1 MTTIPRNQVFQQD
14 VLEFLRTLPDNSL
27 DMVYGDPDYNVGINY
42 AGRNYTT
49 KWDEYITWYSEL
61 ARESLRVLKDDGN
74 LFFINY
80 PKQNA
85 YLRVKHLDALAK
97 EVFDY
102 AWVYNTNVGHSPRR
116 LTTAHRSILHA
127 VKSDKNRFY
136 KDQVAEPYQNPTDKR
151 IQQRMR
157 DGHTGRMP
165 YSWLYYDLVK
175 NVSKDKTLH
184 ACQIPLKLVELLIKS
199 CTKEGDNV
207 LVLFG
212 GSGSELVLC
221 QQLRRDFISCEI
233 HPEYYQM
240 IQARLAN
247 GGKIQPEHKLVST
260 RLRKQPAPPSLALD
274 FSALA

>member
-27 DMVYGDPDYNVGINY
+27 DMVYGDPNYNVGINY

-49 KWDEYITWYSEL
+49 KWDEYITWYGEL

-184 ACQIPLKLVELLIKS
+184 ACQIPLKLVKLLIKS

-207 LVLFG
+207 LILFG

-260 RLRKQPAPPSLALD
+260 RLRKQPAPPSLTLD

>member
-1 MTTIPRNQVFQQD
+1 MTIPRDKVFNQD
-14 VLEFLRTLPDNSL
+14 VLEVLRTLPDKSL

-49 KWDEYITWYSEL
+49 KWNDYIDWYGEL
-61 ARESLRVLKDDGN
+61 AKECLRVLKDDGN
-74 LFFINY
+74 LYLINY

-85 YLRVKHLDALAK
+85 YLRVKYLDGLAK

-127 VKSDKNRFY
+127 VKSDNNRFY
-136 KDQVAEPYQNPTDKR
+136 KEQIAQPYQNPTDKR
-151 IQQRMR
+151 IQQRIR

-165 YSWLYYDLVK
+165 YSWMYYDLVK

-199 CTKEGDNV
+199 GTQEGDTV
-207 LVLFG
+207 FILFG
-212 GSGSELVLC
+212 GSGSELALC
-221 QQLRRDFISCEI
+221 QQLKRHFISCEL

-240 IQARLAN
+240 IMTRLAA
-247 GGKIQPEHKLVST
+247 GGQIQPEHKLDFIRQRSHHSVP
-260 RLRKQPAPPSLALD
+260 PAFD
-274 FSALA
+274 FTTAVNS

>member
-1 MTTIPRNQVFQQD
+1 MIPIPHDQVFQQD
-14 VLEFLRTLPDNSL
+14 ILEFLRSLPDNCL
-27 DMVYGDPDYNVGINY
+27 EMVYGDPDYNVGINY

-49 KWDEYITWYSEL
+49 KWEEYIDWYGEL

-85 YLRVKHLDALAK
+85 YLRVKHLDVLAK

-136 KDQVAEPYQNPTDKR
+136 KEQIAEPYQNPTDKR
-151 IQQRMR
+151 IQQRIR

-165 YSWLYYDLVK
+165 YSWLYHDLVK

-199 CTKEGDNV
+199 CTKEGDSV

-221 QQLRRDFISCEI
+221 QQLKRHFLSCEI

-240 IQARLAN
+240 IQARLAD
-247 GGKIQPEHKLVST
+247 GGRIQPEHKLTLSKQ
-260 RLRKQPAPPSLALD
+260 RKKNTPTTLALD
-274 FSALA
+274 FSITS

>member
-1 MTTIPRNQVFQQD
+1 MDISVNKVFQQD
-14 VLEFLRTLPDNSL
+14 VLEFLRSLPDNSL

-49 KWDEYITWYSEL
+49 KWEEYIDWYGDL
-61 ARESLRVLKDDGN
+61 ARESLRVLKEDGN

-136 KDQVAEPYQNPTDKR
+136 KEQIAEPYQNPTDKR

-165 YSWLYYDLVK
+165 YSWLYHDLVK

-212 GSGSELVLC
+212 GSGSELILC
-221 QQLRRDFISCEI
+221 QQLKRNFLSCEI
-233 HPEYYQM
+233 HPEYYRM
-240 IQARLAN
+240 IQTRLAN
-247 GGKIQPEHKLVST
+247 GGKIQPEHKPDLSKKT
-260 RLRKQPAPPSLALD
+260 KRNSSLTLSLD
-274 FSALA
+274 FTTIS

>member
-1 MTTIPRNQVFQQD
+1 MNLPKNQVFQRD
-14 VLEFLRTLPDNSL
+14 VLEFLRSLPDNSL

-49 KWDEYITWYSEL
+49 KWEEYIDWYGEL
-61 ARESLRVLKDDGN
+61 ARESIRVLKEDGN

-85 YLRVKHLDALAK
+85 YLRVKYLDALAK

-136 KDQVAEPYQNPTDKR
+136 KEQVAEPYQNPTDKR

-157 DGHTGRMP
+157 DGHMGRMP

-199 CTKEGDNV
+199 CTQENDNV

-221 QQLRRDFISCEI
+221 QQLKRNFLSCEI
-233 HPEYYQM
+233 HPDYFQM
-240 IQARLAN
+240 IQTRLAD
-247 GGKIQPEHKLVST
+247 GGRIQPEHKLN
-260 RLRKQPAPPSLALD
+260 LNKQRKQTGAATLALD
-274 FSALA
+274 FTPTS